1 MKQLTEKQ
9 WIMTLAS
16 LVFCFILA
24 FWNDPAANKGLNKK
38 VKYSSFPNI
47 FAPKAR
53 INEDF
58 KKTKGGFQA
67 ENRVVSKEVLSQ
79 QETIRFDFHD
89 FSSWTKYPLIYFIE
103 HPNHAYKADYKEV
116 LDRKALCIQLL
127 ESHKNEI
134 ISIAETEY
142 SNPII
147 VASQWI
153 KIISVQ
159 NLLSNGK
166 LKKLQNNPS
175 KENMKAVFDSSLRV
189 LRSSSRKNVHPES
202 VKLLINFVENEIDF
216 DQEYLMAYE
225 RN

>member
-9 WIMTLAS
+9 GIMTLLS

-24 FWNDPAANKGLNKK
+24 FWNDPSANKGLHKK
-38 VKYSSFPNI
+38 VKYSTFPNI

-53 INEDF
+53 INEDS
-58 KKTKGGFQA
+58 KKTKGSFHT
-67 ENRVVSKEVLSQ
+67 ENRVVSREVLSQ

-103 HPNHAYKADYKEV
+103 HSNHAYKADYKEV

-134 ISIAETEY
+134 ISIAETENT
-142 SNPII
+142 NPII
-147 VASQWI
+147 IASQWI
-153 KIISVQ
+153 KIISDQ
-159 NLLSNGK
+159 KLLSNGK

-189 LRSSSRKNVHPES
+189 LRSSSRKNVNPES
-202 VKLLINFVENEIDF
+202 VRLLINFVENEIDF